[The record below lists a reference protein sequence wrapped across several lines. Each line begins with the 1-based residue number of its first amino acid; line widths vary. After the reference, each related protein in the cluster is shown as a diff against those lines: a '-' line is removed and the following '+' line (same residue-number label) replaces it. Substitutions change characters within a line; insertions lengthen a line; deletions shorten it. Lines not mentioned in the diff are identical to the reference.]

1 MSSSPLDQALDR
13 SERALLRI
21 ERSLDARGGGAGR
34 DDALRSKVAAV
45 VAELDDI
52 IQHAGAQR

>member
-1 MSSSPLDQALDR
+1 MSLSPLDQALDR

-21 ERSLDARGGGAGR
+21 ERSLGDRSAAAGR
-34 DDALRSKVAAV
+34 DPALRSKVKAV

-52 IQHAGAQR
+52 IRQAGSQR

>member
-1 MSSSPLDQALDR
+1 MSLSPLDQALDR

-21 ERSLDARGGGAGR
+21 ERSRDDRGAAAGR

-52 IQHAGAQR
+52 IQQAGAQR

>member
-1 MSSSPLDQALDR
+1 MSLSPIDQALDR

-21 ERSLDARGGGAGR
+21 ERSLDGRAAAHGR

-52 IQHAGAQR
+52 IQQAGGQR

>member
-1 MSSSPLDQALDR
+1 MSLSPLDQALDR

-21 ERSLDARGGGAGR
+21 ERSLDSRGAATGR

-52 IQHAGAQR
+52 ISQAGAQR